1 MGSEALRVV
10 QYGLETTHGT
20 NVAADTQLLMVA
32 RLPDTDREV
41 VIPQAQMG
49 VRTNRL
55 LDSAFTRR
63 VLADGI
69 TLESVEDGMYFE
81 ALPLIF
87 SMGLKASTGTVVTTG
102 QSDYLWTFAAPQT
115 GAETVASIT
124 LEVGDDAQGYEIG
137 YCLARR
143 ITLSGDC
150 DSGLVSCTVDLFGDR
165 ILQTTLTT
173 SVAVPTTAELMTA
186 KLSQI
191 FVDDTWAGL
200 GGTELELALVNWQVV
215 IETGVHPKMLGST
228 SREFDSHGQ
237 NEIQATAT
245 FTLERTAAVIAE
257 ELLYRPAAAYAVTP
271 RFARLKV
278 TGNQIGTGTY
288 QTLQIDMAGA
298 WMQWTP
304 LGTEREGNTLDV
316 AVLQG
321 GYDVTGAQGLSVSV
335 TTRTAS
341 I

>member
-1 MGSEALRVV
+1 MGSEALRII

-20 NVAADTQLLMVA
+20 NVAADTKLLMA
-32 RLPDTDREV
+32 ATLPETDREV
-41 VIPQAQMG
+41 VIPRAQMG

-69 TLESVEDGMYFE
+69 TLENVEDGMYFE

-87 SMGLKASTGTVVTTG
+87 SMGIKASTGTAQTTG
-102 QSDYLWTFAAPQT
+102 QGDYLWTFAAPQT

-150 DSGLVSCTVDLFGDR
+150 DSGLVSCTVEVFGEQ
-165 ILQTTLTT
+165 IEQTTLTT
-173 SVAVPTTAELMTA
+173 SVAAPTNAEFMTA
-186 KLSQI
+186 KLSRLY
-191 FVDDTWAGL
+191 VDGTWAGL
-200 GGTELELALVNWQVV
+200 GATELAAALVNWQVV
-215 IETGVHPKMLGST
+215 IDTGVHPKMLGSA
-228 SREFDSHGQ
+228 SRVFDSHGQ

-257 ELLYRPAAAYAVTP
+257 ELLYRPAAAYTVTP
-271 RFARLKV
+271 RFARLTV
-278 TGNQIGTGTY
+278 TGNQIGSGNNE
-288 QTLQIDMAGA
+288 TLQIDLAGA

-335 TTRTAS
+335 TTRTAN